1 MTTARA
7 LQCASCSATYEPDAG
22 LGGCACGG
30 RLLVTYDLASLR
42 NTFKKEQL
50 LTAAPSLWRYKNLLP
65 ADGPP
70 VTFGEGFTPL
80 LPLRSLGAKLGYS
93 DLWLKD
99 DGRNPAASVAARAMS
114 VAVTMARE
122 LGAREVEAACSP
134 DEAGALAMYA
144 AAAGLKA
151 HVFVPTDISKTNYV
165 AAMAAGAVVT
175 LADGALDVAK
185 VMEPY
190 RIEGEK
196 TIGFEI
202 AEQFAWSLPEVI
214 LLPSGAGEVAISKAL
229 RELEQLGWIEG
240 KRPKIIAIATDN
252 HRANVDAALELA
264 RTEGIF
270 VSPEGGACIAAL
282 GELLQSGELKANDR
296 VVVLNP
302 SSGFKHIEAYGT
314 RFIRAGGGEQDKL
327 GGLITPR

>member
-1 MTTARA
+1 MTTAPT
-7 LQCASCSATYEPDAG
+7 LQCASCSATYEPDAR
-22 LGGCACGG
+22 LSSCACGG
-30 RLLVTYDLASLR
+30 RLLVTYDLTSLQH
-42 NTFKKEQL
+42 TLKKEQL
-50 LTAAPSLWRYKNLLP
+50 LGAPPSLWRYKSLLP
-65 ADGPP
+65 AEGPP
-70 VTFGEGFTPL
+70 VTLGEGFTPL
-80 LPLRSLGAKLGYS
+80 LPLRSLGPKLGYS

-99 DGRNPAASVAARAMS
+99 DGRNPTASFQARAMS
-114 VAVTMARE
+114 VAITMAKA
-122 LGAREVEAACSP
+122 LGATDFAASCSP
-134 DEAGALAMYA
+134 DAAAALAMYA

-151 HVFVPTDISKTNYV
+151 HIFVPSNISKANYV
-165 AAMAAGAVVT
+165 AAMAAGAMVT
-175 LADGALDVAK
+175 LADGALDFAK

-202 AEQFAWSLPEVI
+202 AEQFAWSLPEAI

-240 KRPKIIAIATDN
+240 KRPKVITIAADN
-252 HRANVDAALELA
+252 HRANVDAGLELA
-264 RTEGIF
+264 RTEGVF

-282 GELLQSGELKANDR
+282 GELLQSGILKASDR